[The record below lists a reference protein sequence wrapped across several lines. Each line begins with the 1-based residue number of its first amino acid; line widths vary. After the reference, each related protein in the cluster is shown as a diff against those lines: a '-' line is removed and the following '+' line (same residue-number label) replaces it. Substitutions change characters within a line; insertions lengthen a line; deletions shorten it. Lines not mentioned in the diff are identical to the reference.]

1 MTAVPGQD
9 PFDLL
14 LGLERALRAARLDA
28 EGGTALQSW
37 SGLAFRLRD
46 RWLVTPR
53 QDVREV
59 IPLPKLT
66 RVPGA
71 KRWLLGVANVRGA
84 LLPVTDLGL
93 WLQQPPSTSDREQRV
108 LVFNS
113 DRLPVGFLVDEVAGH
128 RQFAASDQRPE
139 LCARAGTLA
148 PYLLGAFGREG
159 RDWLALSLHK
169 LTQAP
174 AFADAGL

>member
-1 MTAVPGQD
+1 MNAVADMQ

-14 LGLERALRAARLDA
+14 LDLEAQLRAARL
-28 EGGTALQSW
+28 EQSAGEAQAW

-46 RWLVTPR
+46 RWLLTPR

-59 IPLPKLT
+59 IPAPKLT

-71 KRWLLGVANVRGA
+71 KRWLLGVANVRGG

-93 WLQQPPSTSDREQRV
+93 WLDLPVATPSRNQRV

-113 DRLPVGFLVDEVAGH
+113 ERIPAGFLVDEVAGH
-128 RQFAASDQRPE
+128 RQFAPADQRPE
-139 LCARAGTLA
+139 LSRDAGTLT
-148 PYLLGAFGREG
+148 PYLLGGFSREG
-159 RDWLALSLHK
+159 RGWLALSLHK

-174 AFADAGL
+174 AFADAGI